1 MNRLS
6 MFHGRFSAESEAGF
20 YKLISRVPDGK
31 ITNARIISAKR
42 DQPPR
47 LPPCR
52 SHRAGWR
59 GTERIL
65 LITVDAEMRF

>member
-1 MNRLS
+1 

-42 DQPPR
+42 DRPPR
-47 LPPCR
+47 LPLF
-52 SHRAGWR
+52 AD
-59 GTERIL
+59 RIK
-65 LITVDAEMRF
+65 

>member
-1 MNRLS
+1 

-42 DQPPR
+42 DRPPR
-47 LPPCR
+47 LPLLPIASSKVSR
-52 SHRAGWR
+52 NGTNFSHYR
-59 GTERIL
+59 
-65 LITVDAEMRF
+65 